1 MNIFSKRKE
10 IKFVCICRLH
20 CIDNLV
26 FNGEKESCLCFFF
39 LWTHHFLLLGSVWL
53 FSHNWPLSATFL
65 DEVVLSVCHTV
76 VPIPTAKWTF
86 SSKAPKKAATTT
98 RLVHTTF
105 TCKCCQKYLVPFHLT
120 FPFFSETLAFS
131 RHEMHLPL
139 NEVWKEEEETKNRIQ
154 RYILQICHLT
164 LGRKVALV
172 LH

>member
-1 MNIFSKRKE
+1 MHNILFYT
-10 IKFVCICRLH
+10 I
-20 CIDNLV
+20 CIDNLL
-26 FNGEKESCLCFFF
+26 FNGGKRKLSMLLFCGHTISC
-39 LWTHHFLLLGSVWL
+39 LGSVWL

-86 SSKAPKKAATTT
+86 SSKHQKRQLLDIQHSHANVAKK
-98 RLVHTTF
+98 
-105 TCKCCQKYLVPFHLT
+105 YNIVPFHLT
-120 FPFFSETLAFS
+120 FLFSETLAFS

-139 NEVWKEEEETKNRIQ
+139 NEVWRRRNKNR
-154 RYILQICHLT
+154 RLSYILQICHLT